1 MPDPLV
7 CSCGLAADT
16 LRFLDDHLVRYPG
29 HYERDSGRDG
39 ADAEAEWLVPEP
51 PHHIGALATFELFAY
66 RRALSSGI
74 QGGCVPDGV
83 RARLRRRLDV
93 VIAEQRSRAQAAR
106 ASRAEEAERQERRA
120 ALYAERH
127 RPAVGRRSR

>member
-1 MPDPLV
+1 MPDPMV

-16 LRFLDDHLVRYPG
+16 LRFLDDHLARYPG
-29 HYERDSGRDG
+29 HHERDSGRDG
-39 ADAEAEWLVPEP
+39 ADAEAESLVPVP

-74 QGGCVPDGV
+74 QSGCVPDGV
-83 RARLRRRLDV
+83 KVRLRRRLDV
-93 VIAEQRSRAQAAR
+93 VIAEQRRRAQAAR
-106 ASRAEEAERQERRA
+106 VSRADEAEREERRA

-127 RPAVGRRSR
+127 